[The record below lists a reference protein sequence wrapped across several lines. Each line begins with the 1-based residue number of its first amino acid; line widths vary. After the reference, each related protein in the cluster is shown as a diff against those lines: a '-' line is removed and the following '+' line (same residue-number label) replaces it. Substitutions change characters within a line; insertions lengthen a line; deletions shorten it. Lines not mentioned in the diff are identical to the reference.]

1 MRRAIV
7 PLILQA
13 LLASAA
19 LPVYA
24 ASSPPGREHPRNP
37 DPFERF
43 NRAGFALNQAL
54 DKAFIRPLSLLSHG
68 LTPGPIGLAI
78 RNFLS
83 NLGEPVVILNDVLQV
98 HPARAAKTSVRFV
111 VNSSVGLLGA
121 IDVAKHIGIRFHP
134 NGFGDTLGRYGVGPG
149 PYLFLPLLGPSD
161 VRDLVGAGVDS
172 VSTPLFWA
180 EYNYKTE
187 IDVSLGLAGGLSA
200 RSEADADLK
209 ALLSDAADPYA
220 TLRSTYL
227 QDRQGEI
234 ADKHTLPPL
243 PDIGDSDPAT
253 PAPAAAPGAP
263 HSDRDP
269 ERDAP
274 QSPRVADQDPPSVA
288 PIRPSRWRWRTYG

>member
-1 MRRAIV
+1 VRRAILPV
-7 PLILQA
+7 
-13 LLASAA
+13 LLPVLLCGAA
-19 LPVYA
+19 LPAMSAPGHPA
-24 ASSPPGREHPRNP
+24 ARPAHNP

-54 DKAFIRPLSLLSHG
+54 DKALIRPFALLSRG
-68 LTPGPIGLAI
+68 LTPGPIGHAI

-98 HPARAAKTSVRFV
+98 RPVRAVKTSVRLV
-111 VNSSVGLLGA
+111 VNTTVGLLGA
-121 IDVAKHIGIRFHP
+121 IDVAQHIGIRFHP

-187 IDVSLGLAGGLSA
+187 IDVSLGLAGGLSQ

-234 ADKHTLPPL
+234 DEKHTLPPL
-243 PDIGDSDPAT
+243 PDIGDPEPAT
-253 PAPAAAPGAP
+253 PPPAASAEATPAVRVPEPDAPASAQLAT
-263 HSDRDP
+263 
-269 ERDAP
+269 
-274 QSPRVADQDPPSVA
+274 QVA
-288 PIRPSRWRWRTYG
+288 PSLPTPPRPWRGRVYG